1 MSNDKLEK
9 LSRKI
14 GSMTLGAKKERLV
27 AITLLHKS
35 VLVLLAEEKPASSD
49 ELAAITGQSKKEIEK
64 MIPQLPNAELDSHG
78 RVLGVGLTL
87 LPTPHRVQLNNR
99 DQLLYAWCGPDALIL
114 PGLINESAT
123 VYSPCHATGKLITV
137 EVEPT
142 GIIDVH
148 PPEAVVSWWPDAI
161 DPDNL
166 RPTGCKN
173 QNFFSS
179 SNAAS
184 NWLAEHPKAFTLS
197 VTETYQIVS
206 QAYERFV
213 TQGSCC

>member
-1 MSNDKLEK
+1 MSNDKLKK

-27 AITLLHKS
+27 AISLLHKS
-35 VLVLLAEEKPASSD
+35 ILALLAEGKPASSD
-49 ELAAITGQSKKEIEK
+49 ELAAITGQSKKEVEK
-64 MIPQLPNAELDSHG
+64 MITQLPNVELDSHG

-87 LPTPHRVQLNNR
+87 LPTPHLVQLNNR
-99 DQLLYAWCGPDALIL
+99 DHLLYAWCGPDALIL

-142 GIIDVH
+142 GIIDID

-166 RPTGCKN
+166 RPTSCNN
-173 QNFFSS
+173 QIFFSS
-179 SNAAS
+179 SDAAA

-197 VTETYQIVS
+197 VTETYQMVK

-213 TQGSCC
+213 SERSC